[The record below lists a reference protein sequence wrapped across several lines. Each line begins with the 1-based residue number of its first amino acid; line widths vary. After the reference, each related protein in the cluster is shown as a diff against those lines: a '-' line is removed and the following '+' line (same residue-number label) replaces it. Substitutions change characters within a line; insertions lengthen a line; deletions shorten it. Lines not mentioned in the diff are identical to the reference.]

1 MLFRSLIFINIIAGL
16 PKLVQQKS
24 TEITS
29 VPTITDLAVISSI
42 FFLIIIGIIFVQEG
56 TRRIPIVSARQ
67 LGKGQSQNK
76 TSYLPLRLNQGGVMP
91 IIFASAVLVLPAYLQ
106 QIVSNEIIKTLL
118 LQLSPAS
125 NNKLIYTI
133 FYFSL
138 ILFFSYFYSSLVINP
153 SDISQN
159 LKKMESSI
167 PGVRPG
173 KATVEIGRAHV

>member
-1 MLFRSLIFINIIAGL
+1 
-16 PKLVQQKS
+16 
-24 TEITS
+24 
-29 VPTITDLAVISSI
+29 
-42 FFLIIIGIIFVQEG
+42 
-56 TRRIPIVSARQ
+56 
-67 LGKGQSQNK
+67 
-76 TSYLPLRLNQGGVMP
+76 MP

-106 QIVSNEIIKTLL
+106 QIISNEIIKSVL
-118 LQLSPAS
+118 LQLSPAG
-125 NNKLIYTI
+125 NNKYIYTV

-173 KATVEIGRAHV
+173 KATVDYLQKTLNRLTFLGALFLAFIAIIPTIIESVTTISTFKGLGATSLLILVGVAIDTAKQIQTYLISKNYENIMK